1 MYAAPLIWIVFTH
14 VTKNFSR
21 TISLV
26 CSYQN
31 LILKYSSVEIRDLSS
46 FGCFFLIT
54 DLIDILQLKNSLKLF
69 IAFDKERLHNAVA
82 IENFGL
88 FIDINL
94 PPPAE
99 KLFRGEIIQGEWLN
113 FHRPCAL
120 SLAGFAS
127 RPGVLPCRVWPSL
140 RVWCAFLSNFGFCF
154 LVYFICSRTRSP
166 VFDCIWWF

>member
-82 IENFGL
+82 NWEFWTVHRHQFG
-88 FIDINL
+88 
-94 PPPAE
+94 PPE
-99 KLFRGEIIQGEWLN
+99 KYFKGEIIQGEWRT

-120 SLAGFAS
+120 FLAGVEFY
-127 RPGVLPCRVWPSL
+127 VLPFVL
-140 RVWCAFLSNFGFCF
+140 VCF
-154 LVYFICSRTRSP
+154 LVE
-166 VFDCIWWF
+166 FDLLSSHLVCRFLVEFWTLLLCLFSMFMNTIA